1 MNQTPTNKSSPYK
14 NESISYGIIRSGLVE
29 SIPSVKKGGLDESNP
44 CNINVDLRNKLLQ
57 SHP

>member
-1 MNQTPTNKSSPYK
+1 MNQTPTRINQFFTALF
-14 NESISYGIIRSGLVE
+14 GLGLLNQ
-29 SIPSVKKGGLDESNP
+29 PPTLKKCRLVESNP